1 MVGMT
6 GLNEEGSAAMSP
18 RPLRSLWL
26 VDALHRNGA
35 VILSLQLARRLAG
48 DGARLAALSRLR
60 PEDEVQVPEGVDF
73 VALGRPGERFL
84 RLVVP
89 ATLRLARL
97 ARRSEV
103 VVNCSEIGPGLLVS
117 VVAARLARRPVVI
130 AVHADL
136 DDAVSE
142 WMPPRLHRVTYGLHR
157 RVDGAICVSPDLV
170 EPLVRNGLGRDRIR
184 VVRNGVDT
192 TAVKRAAEG
201 ERLGAVETSVPV
213 VVATGRVAHQKA
225 YDVLVRAHAQVVAD
239 LPHRI
244 QVHNDGPDLE
254 AVRALIHELGVADSV
269 RFVDASHDPLPH
281 VAAADVFC
289 LPSRHEG
296 LPLSLLEAVALGVPC
311 IAADC
316 SEGVRAALDEGR
328 VGQLVPVDD
337 VDALAQALRAHLTDP
352 APLRAKAALG
362 PVYAQQFDIDVMTRA
377 WSDAL
382 GQLVSRP
389 GRRGGARRTT

>member
-1 MVGMT
+1 MT
-6 GLNEEGSAAMSP
+6 GSKEAGSATTSP

-48 DGARLAALSRLR
+48 DGARLAVLSRLR
-60 PEDEVQVPEGVDF
+60 PEDEVPVPDGVDF
-73 VALGRPGERFL
+73 IALGGPGERFL

-89 ATLRLARL
+89 ATLRLARV

-136 DDAVSE
+136 DDAVTE
-142 WMPPRLHRVTYGLHR
+142 WMPTRLHRVIYWLHR

-170 EPLVRNGLGRDRIR
+170 DPLVRNGLDRDRIR

-192 TAVKRAAEG
+192 AAVRRAAQG
-201 ERLGAVETSVPV
+201 ERLGSVESSVPV

-225 YDVLVRAHAQVVAD
+225 YDVLIRAHAQVVAD

-244 QVHNDGPDLE
+244 HVHNDGPDLQTIQD
-254 AVRALIHELGVADSV
+254 LIEELGVVGSV
-269 RFVDASHDPLPH
+269 VFVDASHDPLPH
-281 VAAADVFC
+281 VAAADLFC

-311 IAADC
+311 IATSC

-337 VDALAQALRAHLTDP
+337 VDALAEALRAYLMDP
-352 APLRAKAALG
+352 TPLRARAAGG
-362 PVYAQQFDIDVMTRA
+362 PGHAQQFDIDVMTRA
-377 WSDAL
+377 WSEAL
-382 GQLVSRP
+382 GQLARRS
-389 GRRGGARRTT
+389 GRRGGARRRT

>member
-1 MVGMT
+1 MT
-6 GLNEEGSAAMSP
+6 GAKEAGSAETSP

-60 PEDEVQVPEGVDF
+60 SEDEVPVPDGVDF
-73 VALGRPGERFL
+73 IALGRPGERFL
-84 RLVVP
+84 RVVVP
-89 ATLRLARL
+89 ATLRLARA

-136 DDAVSE
+136 DDAVTE
-142 WMPPRLHRVTYGLHR
+142 WMPTRLHRVIYWLHR

-170 EPLVRNGLGRDRIR
+170 DPLVRNGLDRDRIR

-192 TAVKRAAEG
+192 AAVRRAAEG
-201 ERLGAVETSVPV
+201 ERLGAVESSVPV

-225 YDVLVRAHAQVVAD
+225 YDVLIRAHARVVAD

-244 QVHNDGPDLE
+244 QVHNDGPDLQTIQD
-254 AVRALIHELGVADSV
+254 LIEELGVVDSV
-269 RFVDASHDPLPH
+269 QFVDASHDPLPH
-281 VAAADVFC
+281 VAAADLFC

-311 IAADC
+311 IATSC

-337 VDALAQALRAHLTDP
+337 VDALAAALRAYLMDP
-352 APLRAKAALG
+352 TPLRARAAGG
-362 PVYAQQFDIDVMTRA
+362 PGHAQHFDIDVMTRA
-377 WSDAL
+377 WSEAL
-382 GQLVSRP
+382 GQLARRS
-389 GRRGGARRTT
+389 GRRGEARRTT